1 MISTHAK
8 GKYFKRSGRL
18 TSPIFSEDKKYKL
31 LGFISALK
39 RTNIKAL
46 PVFFEASYNHWLSI
60 YHPMPLLVCAVL
72 PQIICFTDVRAISH
86 ASKTYRRNKRYHQN
100 HVVLKDSVLGC
111 TFKES
116 LKLFFFF
123 FIQRNRQ
130 KSCVISNILALHPSQ
145 WSQLYPSVFLLGTD
159 VK

>member
-1 MISTHAK
+1 
-8 GKYFKRSGRL
+8 
-18 TSPIFSEDKKYKL
+18 
-31 LGFISALK
+31 
-39 RTNIKAL
+39 
-46 PVFFEASYNHWLSI
+46 
-60 YHPMPLLVCAVL
+60 MPLLVCAVL

-123 FIQRNRQ
+123 
-130 KSCVISNILALHPSQ
+130 LHTKKQ
-145 WSQLYPSVFLLGTD
+145 AKELCDL
-159 VK
+159 